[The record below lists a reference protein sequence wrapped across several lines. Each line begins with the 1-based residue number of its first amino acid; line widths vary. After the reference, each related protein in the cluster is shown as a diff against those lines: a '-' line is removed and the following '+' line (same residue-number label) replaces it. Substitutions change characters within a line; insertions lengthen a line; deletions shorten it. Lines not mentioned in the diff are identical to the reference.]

1 MGALR
6 PIEEVARDHGVSS
19 DTLYR
24 LLRRGVLSRYRRTG
38 DRHTYLDEEEV
49 RKALGFRKVEPLS
62 RPPGAD

>member
-6 PIEEVARDHGVSS
+6 PIEEVAQDHGVSS

-38 DRHTYLDEEEV
+38 DRRTYLDEEEV
-49 RKALGFRKVEPLS
+49 RKALGFRKIEP
-62 RPPGAD
+62 PTT